1 MAIKIK
7 FHYWAGTCYNLAMF
21 EGISGHKKQIE
32 FLENAIQRGKL
43 AHAYIFAGPEGVGK
57 RTVALRLAYS
67 LLDENSPSPGASHH
81 PPPEGEGK
89 LRPDLLEIDGRQ
101 GIKIEQI
108 RELVYKLS
116 LKPYMAKYKVAII
129 DAAENMT
136 AEAAN
141 AMLKCLE
148 EPKPYTILILVTA
161 NPNRLP
167 KTIISRTQKITFG
180 PVEGMKEETNEESQR
195 AMQFYEIFKNGRMAD
210 KLIAAYE
217 IADLETAE
225 IKILLEQWLKSLQ
238 KELHLN
244 ASKQLARQIFQV
256 AQSHKFLGQNANA
269 KLLLTNLM
277 INT

>member
-1 MAIKIK
+1 MLARNVQHKSILFYRCFVNATLK
-7 FHYWAGTCYNLAMF
+7 CYNLAMF
-21 EGISGHKKQIE
+21 EGILGHKKQLE
-32 FLENAIQRGKL
+32 FLSSAISKGKL
-43 AHAYIFAGPEGVGK
+43 AHAYIFAGPESVGK
-57 RTVALRLAYS
+57 RTIALKLAQS
-67 LLDENSPSPGASHH
+67 ILAT
-81 PPPEGEGK
+81 EGQNFH
-89 LRPDLLEIDGRQ
+89 PDLLEINGQ
-101 GIKIEQI
+101 EGIKIEQI

-141 AMLKCLE
+141 ALLKCLE
-148 EPKPYTILILVTA
+148 EPKPGTILILVTA

-180 PVEGMKEETNEESQR
+180 PIEGMKEETNEESQR

-210 KLIAAYE
+210 KLITAYE

-225 IKILLEQWLKSLQ
+225 IKTLLEQWLKSLQ
-238 KELHLN
+238 KELQIN
-244 ASKQLARQIFQV
+244 ASKQLAQQIFQV